1 MHVQS
6 LPNDDVIILVADFD
20 GPDGQNNRVTETI
33 LRQLRDAT
41 DDYDDVEVIA
51 LGQAVTE
58 QAGSNQ
64 ARRLAEKKK
73 ADIMI
78 WGWYGQTSDTVP
90 ISANFELLEE
100 NEYIP
105 DDLGD
110 SASGAIQTFDI
121 AELNSF
127 SLQTRLSNEMSFL
140 TLFTLGMADYA
151 NDNWADAIALFEDAL
166 RQTEEASERLELSII
181 HFYRGESYAS
191 NERPNDAIQAYNQ
204 ALNIK
209 PNDYIT
215 LNNKGNVLT
224 NLGLLD
230 DAIKNYD
237 LALQIKHD
245 YHVTLYNK
253 GNALFELGLLDNA
266 IKNYDLA
273 LQIKHDYSDALS
285 NKGAALAQLGEFDN
299 AITAFEQALK
309 IQPDNYILLYNK
321 GLALARLGEAR
332 AAVKAYNKA
341 LNIKPDDHA
350 ALNNK
355 GLVLARLGD
364 FDNAIASSHAKRSH
378 LAARNQ
384 KKRQAQR
391 DKHEETS
398 KRKAIQKKHKSDC
411 IYLYGAQLLQSLSY
425 TSKYFLRHNA
435 GNYDFPLKGAIAASG
450 IDIALAHRSQ

>member
-245 YHVTLYNK
+245 Y
-253 GNALFELGLLDNA
+253 
-266 IKNYDLA
+266 
-273 LQIKHDYSDALS
+273 SDALS

-364 FDNAIASSHAKRSH
+364 FDNAIAAFNQALRIKPYEHSPLYNKACVYG
-378 LAARNQ
+378 LRN
-384 KKRQAQR
+384 KPY
-391 DKHEETS
+391 
-398 KRKAIQKKHKSDC
+398 KAITWLEKAIILNEDYREIAKIEPAFDSIRQ
-411 IYLYGAQLLQSLSY
+411 
-425 TSKYFLRHNA
+425 NP
-435 GNYDFPLKGAIAASG
+435 DFQ
-450 IDIALAHRSQ
+450 ALIITTP